1 MSIEFGNEQSR
12 KDYLNNKL
20 DDLLSGINQTYGQ
33 VLLEE
38 LVTRLERTLADFNEE
53 FESIVGN
60 LKDSSDRRNQILHDL
75 MMGKNMENSD
85 VKINPDQVENNYD
98 SLKPEMSEWEKRLE
112 GKK

>member
-85 VKINPDQVENNYD
+85 VKINPDQVENNDD
-98 SLKPEMSEWEKRLE
+98 SLKHEMSEWEKRLE

>member
-20 DDLLSGINQTYGQ
+20 DDLLSRVNQTYGQ

-53 FESIVGN
+53 FEGIVGN

-75 MMGKNMENSD
+75 MLGKNVDKSD
-85 VKINPDQVENNYD
+85 VEKEPNQVEDIAN
-98 SLKPEMSEWEKRLE
+98 SSKTEMSEWEKRLE
-112 GKK
+112 AKK